1 MIGVSFSLYI
11 LPECQ
16 KDIRKLTKKNPHLQT
31 VLEKKICEIL
41 ENPTRFKPLRNELAG
56 YYRVHIMTSF
66 VLIFAVNVEDKTVS
80 LVHFSH
86 HDDAYNR

>member
-1 MIGVSFSLYI
+1 VIDVSYSLYI

-16 KDIRKLTKKNPHLQT
+16 KDIKRLTKKNPHLQN
-31 VLEKKICEIL
+31 VLEKKISEIL

-66 VLIFAVNVEDKTVS
+66 VLIFAVDMKQRTVS

-86 HDDAYNR
+86 HDDAYNW

>member
-1 MIGVSFSLYI
+1 MSFSLYI

-16 KDIRKLTKKNPHLQT
+16 KDIRKLTKKNPHLQNL
-31 VLEKKICEIL
+31 LEKKIHEIL
-41 ENPTRFKPLRNELAG
+41 ENPTRFKPLRNKLAG
-56 YYRVHIMTSF
+56 YYRVHILTSF